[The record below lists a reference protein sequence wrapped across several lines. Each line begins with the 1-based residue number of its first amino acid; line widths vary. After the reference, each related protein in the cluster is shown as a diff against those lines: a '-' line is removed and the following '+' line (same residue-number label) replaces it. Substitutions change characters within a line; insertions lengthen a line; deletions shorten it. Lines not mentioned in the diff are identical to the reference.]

1 MGQYDIKYEE
11 VKPLYVRLEKQIK
24 ATLLDLIVD
33 KDISLF
39 NVESRVKGLESF
51 NEKVKTGSYRDPFN
65 QIEDICGVRV
75 ICYYNSDM
83 DFIQEV
89 IEKEFDV
96 HSGSDKQKE
105 AEDNEFGYASRH
117 FVVTLKKEWLKV
129 PAFRGLD
136 GLKVEIQLRTML
148 MHSWAAI
155 SHKLLY
161 KKESD
166 VPKKLKRSLNRLSA
180 LIELADEQFESL
192 KIQKE
197 EYTTNMDV
205 VINDNMDDAIN
216 NEPLNSDN
224 IISLVNTFSPG
235 RDYTFD
241 EIPDFLEEV
250 KEYSFTLADLKKIII
265 SAKEYLNI
273 QEEQVSK
280 HYNDNL
286 PIWSV
291 TGYLRAALELVS
303 DEYFY
308 NRWGADGESDFDKT
322 VTLMRLNRQKFKM
335 STK

>member
-1 MGQYDIKYEE
+1 MGQYDLKYEE
-11 VKPLYVRLEKQIK
+11 VKPLYLKLERQVKE
-24 ATLLDLIVD
+24 TLQDLISE
-33 KDISLF
+33 KRISLF
-39 NVESRVKGLESF
+39 NIESRVKDLESF
-51 NEKVKTGSYRDPFN
+51 NEKIKTGNYKDPFN

-83 DFIQEV
+83 DSIQDV

-96 HSGSDKQKE
+96 HSGSDKQEE

-117 FVVTLKKEWLKV
+117 FIVTLKSEWLKA

-166 VPKKLKRSLNRLSA
+166 VPKKIKRSLNRLSA
-180 LIELADEQFESL
+180 LIELADDQFESL
-192 KIQKE
+192 RLQKE
-197 EYTTNMDV
+197 KYTSKIDV
-205 VINDNMDDAIN
+205 VINEDKDDAIN
-216 NEPLNSDN
+216 DEPLNSDN

-241 EIPDFLEEV
+241 EIPDFLTEI
-250 KEYSFTLADLKKIII
+250 KHYNFTLADLKKIII
-265 SAKEYLNI
+265 TAKDYLAI
-273 QEEQVSK
+273 QEEEESK
-280 HYNDNL
+280 HYKDSL

-291 TGYLRAALELVS
+291 TGYLRAALELVN
-303 DEYFY
+303 DDYFF
-308 NRWGADGESDFDKT
+308 NRWGPDGEDDYDKT
-322 VTLMRLNRQKFKM
+322 VTMMRVNRKKFKA